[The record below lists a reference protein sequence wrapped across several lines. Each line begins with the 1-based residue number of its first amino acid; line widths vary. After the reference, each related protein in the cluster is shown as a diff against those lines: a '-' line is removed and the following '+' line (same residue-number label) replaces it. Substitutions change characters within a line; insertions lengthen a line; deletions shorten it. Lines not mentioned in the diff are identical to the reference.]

1 MQRDAGGVLDDGG
14 IANGIRIGGIMRDVT
29 DVMARAAVRH
39 ITVHGALAVTVE
51 PDGAVYVEP
60 EHSAD
65 VQDVIGV
72 YAMDDCPFR
81 LQARISADL
90 LFERMNRRAAA

>member
-1 MQRDAGGVLDDGG
+1 MRWDAGGVLDDGG

-29 DVMARAAVRH
+29 EVMARAAVRH

-72 YAMDDCPFR
+72 YELDECPFR